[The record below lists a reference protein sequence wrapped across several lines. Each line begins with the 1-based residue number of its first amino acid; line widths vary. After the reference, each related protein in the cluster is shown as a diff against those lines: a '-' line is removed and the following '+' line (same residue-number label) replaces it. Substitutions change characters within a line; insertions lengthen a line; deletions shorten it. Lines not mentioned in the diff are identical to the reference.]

1 MPAELFPSKSPA
13 VEQSTLQ
20 TVSTDPLCE
29 ECTLPSLD
37 TLITPVEQFY
47 VRSHFAQTPELSG
60 PAWRLNIDGEVKQ
73 PLRLS
78 LADLEAM
85 PAKEQVATLE
95 CAGNSRSYVTP
106 PVEGL
111 AFRHGAVSTAR
122 WKGVSLALVLA
133 KAGLKD
139 SAREV
144 VFEGADHGREEEE
157 GVAFDLKYERGLPV
171 SKAMHPDTLLAYQM
185 NGEPLTP
192 LHGYPLRLITP
203 GWYAMASVKWL
214 THIRVSDQRFSG
226 FFQARRY
233 VVIQEGV
240 ESRIDREPVTLLKV
254 KSIITSPRHGEVIQ
268 PGNLTIQGAAW
279 SGAGPV
285 EKVAVSTDGGR
296 HWRNAKLI
304 GESYPDA
311 WRRWE
316 FNWQPSEPGHFLVM
330 AKATDS
336 AGNTQPKAM
345 AWNFRGYA
353 NNSFHTIAVEVPAAR
368 PIPSK

>member
-1 MPAELFPSKSPA
+1 MPAELSPSKSPA

-20 TVSTDPLCE
+20 IVSADPLCE

-37 TLITPVEQFY
+37 TLITPVERFY

-60 PAWRLNIDGEVKQ
+60 PAWRLTIDGEVRT

-78 LADLEAM
+78 LADLEAL
-85 PAKEQVATLE
+85 PSKEQITTLE

-111 AFRHGAVSTAR
+111 AFRHGAVSTAQ

-133 KAGLKD
+133 KAGLKNT
-139 SAREV
+139 AREIW
-144 VFEGADHGREEEE
+144 FEGADHGREEEE
-157 GVAFDLKYERGLPV
+157 GVAFDLKYERSLPTA
-171 SKAMHPDTLLAYQM
+171 KAMHPDTLLAYQM

-214 THIRVSDQRFSG
+214 TRIRVSDQRFAG

-233 VVIQEGV
+233 VMIQEGV
-240 ESRIDREPVTLLKV
+240 ENRIDREPVTLLRV
-254 KSIITSPRHGEVIQ
+254 KSIITNPRHGEVIQ
-268 PGNLTIQGAAW
+268 PGVCSVQGAAW

-296 HWRNAKLI
+296 HWRNAKLT

-316 FNWQPSEPGHFLVM
+316 FRWQPPEPGHFIVM
-330 AKATDS
+330 VKATDS

-353 NNSFHTIAVEVPAAR
+353 NNSIHAIAVEVPPAR
-368 PIPSK
+368 PAP